1 METTPFFDL
10 GKSPDDK
17 DFEPRLKVKEEI
29 TEEGEG
35 EDAVSSS
42 SQLTR

>member
-1 METTPFFDL
+1 MDTTPFFDL
-10 GKSPDDK
+10 NKDNDK
-17 DFEPRLKVKEEI
+17 GMERLKVKEEI